1 MKNPYTLLTPGPVSF
16 PFPVKKTLSEP
27 SLHHRSLSFQKIF
40 KETQNPLQSIF
51 QTKEFVLTLTS
62 SGTGAMEA
70 AVTNTLSPQDSILC
84 ICIGKFGERWKEIGQ
99 SYGMQVS
106 SLEAPPGEFVPA
118 ERVKKH
124 LQSYPETKAVFMQA
138 CETSTATDQPIE
150 EISAILK
157 QYPQTLLIVDG
168 ITGIGAMKLPMDSL
182 GIDVL
187 IAGSQKT
194 FMIPTGIAFIALSQK
209 AWEFQKTSTCPRYY
223 FDLKKEIEAQKQG
236 QTIFSSN
243 VTLIRALST
252 SLNYYKEKGLEGFIL
267 RCHSL
272 AKSAHV
278 FCQNFS
284 LSLFSKN
291 PSSSVTAIQMPEGIS
306 GIQIKKHLEEEHNI
320 IIATGQ
326 GSLKDQIIRIGHLGP
341 ITNKDFLRGLRA
353 LGMELNKK
361 RHDIY
366 TIEKLDKALTLAKN
380 ELENHSEIF

>member
-1 MKNPYTLLTPGPVSF
+1 
-16 PFPVKKTLSEP
+16 
-27 SLHHRSLSFQKIF
+27 
-40 KETQNPLQSIF
+40 
-51 QTKEFVLTLTS
+51 
-62 SGTGAMEA
+62 MEA
-70 AVTNTLSPQDSILC
+70 ALTNTLSPKDSILC

-106 SLEAPPGEFVPA
+106 SLEAPPGDFVSA
-118 ERVKKH
+118 QRIKKH
-124 LQSYPETKAVFMQA
+124 LQSHPETKAVFVQA

-150 EISAILK
+150 EISDILK
-157 QYPQTLLIVDG
+157 EYPQTLLIVDG
-168 ITGIGAMKLPMDSL
+168 ITGVGAMKLPMDSL

-194 FMIPTGIAFIALSQK
+194 FMIPTGISFIALSQK

-223 FDLKKEIEAQKQG
+223 FDLKRERKAQEQG
-236 QTIFSSN
+236 QTVFSSN
-243 VTLIRALST
+243 VILVRALNT
-252 SLNYYKEKGLEGFIL
+252 SLNYYKEKGFTKFIL

-272 AKSAHV
+272 AKSTHI

-306 GIQIKKHLEEEHNI
+306 GVQIKKNLEEKHNI

-341 ITNKDFLRGLRA
+341 ITNKDFLRGLLA
-353 LGMELNKK
+353 LGVELNKK
-361 RHDIY
+361 QHDIY
-366 TIEKLDKALTLAKN
+366 TKEKLDKALTLARN
-380 ELENHSEIF
+380 ELETHSEIF